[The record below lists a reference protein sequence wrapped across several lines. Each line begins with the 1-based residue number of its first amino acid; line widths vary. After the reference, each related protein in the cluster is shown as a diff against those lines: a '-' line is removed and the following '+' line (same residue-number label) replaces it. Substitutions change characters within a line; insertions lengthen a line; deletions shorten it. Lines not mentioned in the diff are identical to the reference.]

1 MPSTSKS
8 FKHNVWQLIF
18 VPAIAIA
25 LLLSISLVSFCLYEL
40 SKFVD
45 MRGSAMTRK
54 TAHLIY
60 TPITENNKVL
70 LQALLDGSLEDPY
83 IRALHVHIDN
93 TGETFHSGPEFLPVT
108 DQGLTPN
115 SLEPIRRT
123 TQRTI
128 LFAHPI
134 VNKDGANPIGWVE
147 VEMLSA
153 PHVIIHYQTILIT
166 IAITLA
172 CLLMAAFLAVRLF
185 RNITEPL
192 NHIKEVINHLAQGKL
207 QTRVNPQKSREF
219 IYLANATNNM
229 AESLE
234 NAQQDLQNHIE
245 QSTQDLIETLETIE
259 IKNIELDIARKEA
272 IEASRIKSEFLANTS
287 HEIRTPLNGILGF
300 VGLAL
305 KTDIDEQQTEYLH
318 TIRDSAQN
326 LLTVINGILDFSKIE
341 AGKLTLD
348 YAPLPLR
355 QTIDETLHILA
366 PDAHE
371 KHLQLIAQVDP
382 NIPAQL
388 LGDALRFKQVLSN
401 LIGNA
406 IKFSIQGTIVVR
418 VAVIAQQE
426 THLMLKIS
434 ITDQGI
440 GLNREQQNNL
450 FKPFSQTDASSTR
463 EQGGTG
469 LGLAICKGLVE
480 RMHGEIGVESEL
492 DKGSTFWFTARLGI
506 DKKQLVQYTLPNL
519 AKHRALIC
527 SSNASALEQLQL
539 FLTEWHMQQDVI
551 GEIHDIFPTIRQA
564 FKTDPYDV
572 LILDIAADERK
583 IPSALL
589 SNISEQLVDEF
600 GCKVIVCCTPALQ
613 RMFRNNG
620 NNLNTS
626 FINKPLGYDAL
637 LKLLCEKLNIRLFD
651 THSNQANHHTQNLP
665 CTSVLLVDDNPANL
679 QLASELLRG
688 LNTQVVQASNGI
700 QAIDACKTQ
709 KFDVIFMDIQMPGMD
724 GFQTT
729 KHIRELETDS
739 SRTPIIALTA
749 HSLTEQKAE
758 LLIAGMD
765 DCISKPVSEGQL
777 AHIINRWTSVS
788 GKKEVVVT
796 QEPTVTQENSPHKNN
811 IIETNTSVDIGLCLK
826 LANNKPLLAR
836 DMLKMMLDGL
846 TCEKAQINQ
855 AVSDGNDDLLNELI
869 HRLYGSSCY
878 CGVPRLKSI
887 SGLLDKLIQARKF
900 DEAKEAIPSLNSAI
914 DDVLAWGET
923 RNLNEMF
930 GIAAETPVTSSE

>member
-1 MPSTSKS
+1 MPSASKS

-18 VPAIAIA
+18 APAIAIA

-54 TAHLIY
+54 TAQLIY
-60 TPITENNKVL
+60 TPIIQNDKVM

-83 IRALHVHIDN
+83 IRALHVHVDG
-93 TGETFHSGPEFLPVT
+93 TGESFHSGPEFLATNDVGLSPSSLAPV
-108 DQGLTPN
+108 
-115 SLEPIRRT
+115 RRET
-123 TQRTI
+123 RRTI
-128 LFAHPI
+128 LFSHPI
-134 VNKDGANPIGWVE
+134 AGKDGLNPIGWVE
-147 VEMLSA
+147 VEMLSS
-153 PHVIIHYQTILIT
+153 PYMVIHYQTILIT

-172 CLLMAAFLAVRLF
+172 CLLMAAFLATRLF
-185 RNITEPL
+185 KNITEPL

-219 IYLANATNNM
+219 VYLANATNNM

-300 VGLAL
+300 IALAL
-305 KTDIDEQQTEYLH
+305 RTNIDEQQADYLH
-318 TIRDSAQN
+318 TIRDSAQS

-341 AGKLTLD
+341 AGKLTLE

-371 KHLQLIAQVDP
+371 KNINLIAQVDSQ
-382 NIPAQL
+382 IPTQL
-388 LGDALRFKQVLSN
+388 LGDSLRFKQVLSN
-401 LIGNA
+401 LISNA
-406 IKFSIQGTIVVR
+406 IKFSEQGNIIVR
-418 VAVIAQQE
+418 VGAIAQQE
-426 THLMLKIS
+426 THLMLKVS
-434 ITDQGI
+434 VSDQGI
-440 GLNREQQNNL
+440 GLTSAQQNDL
-450 FKPFSQTDASSTR
+450 FKPFSQTDASTSR

-480 RMHGEIGVESEL
+480 RMNGEIGVESQVDE
-492 DKGSTFWFTARLGI
+492 GSTFWFTARLGI
-506 DKKQLVQYTLPNL
+506 DKKQVVQQSIPNL
-519 AKHRALIC
+519 EQHRALIC
-527 SSNASALEQLQL
+527 SSNPASLEQLQSL
-539 FLTEWHMQQDVI
+539 LGEWHMRQDSI
-551 GEIHDIFPTIRQA
+551 NEIHDIFPSIRKA
-564 FKTDPYDV
+564 HKTNPFDI
-572 LILDIAADERK
+572 LLLDIAANERK
-583 IPSALL
+583 IQPALL
-589 SNISEQLVDEF
+589 NNISEQLAEEF
-600 GCKVIVCCTPALQ
+600 GCKVIACCTAAHQ
-613 RMFRNNG
+613 RLLRSNG
-620 NNLNTS
+620 NNINTY
-626 FINKPLGYDAL
+626 FINKPIGYDAL
-637 LKLLCEKLNIRLFD
+637 LKILCDKLNISLSD
-651 THSNQANHHTQNLP
+651 THQEQIDDNPTNAPT
-665 CTSVLLVDDNPANL
+665 TSVLLVDDNPANL

-688 LNTQVVQASNGI
+688 LNTLVVQASNGL

-709 KFDVIFMDIQMPGMD
+709 QFDVIFMDIQMPGMD

-729 KHIRELETDS
+729 KHIRELEKDS
-739 SRTPIIALTA
+739 LRTPIIALTA

-765 DCISKPVSEGQL
+765 DCISKPVSESQL
-777 AHIINRWTSVS
+777 AHIINRWTSLS
-788 GKKEVVVT
+788 GKKEVVIT
-796 QEPTVTQENSPHKNN
+796 KESFIESQKDNTHDKNSDA
-811 IIETNTSVDIGLCLK
+811 NTSVDVSLCLK

-836 DMLKMMLDGL
+836 DMLKMMLEGL
-846 TCEKAQINQ
+846 PCEKEQINH
-855 AVSDGNDDLLNELI
+855 AITEGNDTQLNELI

-887 SGLLDKLIQARKF
+887 SGFLDKLMQAK
-900 DEAKEAIPSLNSAI
+900 EIKNAKEAIPSLNSAI
-914 DDVLAWGET
+914 DDVLAWGEN
-923 RNLNEMF
+923 RDLNEVF
-930 GIAAETPVTSSE
+930 GIN

>member
-1 MPSTSKS
+1 MPSASKS

-18 VPAIAIA
+18 APAIAIA
-25 LLLSISLVSFCLYEL
+25 LLLSVSLASFCLYEL

-45 MRGSAMTRK
+45 MRGSAMIRK
-54 TAHLIY
+54 TAQLIY
-60 TPITENNKVL
+60 TPILQNDKVL
-70 LQALLDGSLEDPY
+70 LQTLLDGSLEDPY
-83 IRALHVHIDN
+83 IRALHVRIDN
-93 TGETFHSGPEFLPVT
+93 TGETFHSGPEFLPT
-108 DQGLTPN
+108 IDAGLSPN
-115 SLEPIRRT
+115 SLEPVRRET
-123 TQRTI
+123 RRTI
-128 LFAHPI
+128 LFSHPI
-134 VNKDGANPIGWVE
+134 VNKEGLNPIGWVE
-147 VEMLSA
+147 VEMLSS
-153 PHVIIHYQTILIT
+153 PYMVVHYQTILIT
-166 IAITLA
+166 IVITLI
-172 CLLMAAFLAVRLF
+172 CLILAAVLAARLF
-185 RNITEPL
+185 RNITDPL

-219 IYLANATNNM
+219 VYLANATNNM

-305 KTDIDEQQTEYLH
+305 KTDIDEQQAEYLH

-371 KHLQLIAQVDP
+371 KNLQLIAKVDP
-382 NIPAQL
+382 RIPVQL
-388 LGDALRFKQVLSN
+388 LGDSLRFKQVLSN
-401 LIGNA
+401 LISNA
-406 IKFSIQGTIVVR
+406 IKFSEQGNILVQVST
-418 VAVIAQQE
+418 IAQQE

-440 GLNREQQNNL
+440 GLTHEQQKDL
-450 FKPFSQTDASSTR
+450 FKPFSQTDASSSR

-480 RMHGEIGVESEL
+480 RMHGEIGVESEP

-506 DKKQLVQYTLPNL
+506 DKKQLLQYTLPNL
-519 AKHRALIC
+519 EQHRALIC
-527 SSNASALEQLQL
+527 SNNPTSLAQLQSL
-539 FLTEWHMQQDVI
+539 LTEWNMRQDAI
-551 GEIHDIFPTIRQA
+551 AEIHDIFPSIRKA
-564 FKTDPYDV
+564 HKTDPFDV

-583 IPSALL
+583 IPSTLL
-589 SNISEQLVDEF
+589 NNITEQLADEF
-600 GCKVIVCCTPALQ
+600 GCIVIACCTPAHQ
-613 RMFRNNG
+613 RMFRDNG
-620 NNLNTS
+620 NNLKTN
-626 FINKPLGYDAL
+626 FINKPVGYEAL
-637 LKLLCEKLNIRLFD
+637 LKLICEKLNISLFD
-651 THSNQANHHTQNLP
+651 AHHEQNNPPTQNLP
-665 CTSVLLVDDNPANL
+665 TTSVLLVDDNPANL

-688 LNTQVVQASNGI
+688 LNTQVVQASNGL
-700 QAIDACKTQ
+700 QAIDACKMQ

-765 DCISKPVSEGQL
+765 DCISKPVSESQL
-777 AHIINRWTSVS
+777 AHIINRWTQVS

-796 QEPTVTQENSPHKNN
+796 HELPEHHEKLPLKDN
-811 IIETNTSVDIGLCLK
+811 ILETNTSVDINLCLK

-846 TCEKAQINQ
+846 SCEKEQINQ
-855 AVSDGNDDLLNELI
+855 AVSDGNDDMLNELI

-887 SGLLDKLIQARKF
+887 SGLLDKLMQAHKV
-900 DEAKEAIPSLNSAI
+900 DEAKKAIDSLNSAI
-914 DDVLAWGET
+914 DDVLAWGEN
-923 RNLNEMF
+923 RDLNEVF
-930 GIAAETPVTSSE
+930 GIN